1 MARLSQL
8 DMGGYLRRH
17 KPDYGIVL
25 LSGMLLLFGLVVM
38 FAVSPAL
45 SQRLSE
51 EGLSDNHFFYRQGIF
66 ILAGAVAFWISA
78 ILPLKWWRTIQPLLI
93 AAGLASSLLLLI
105 PGVGTEFNGAVRWI
119 DLGFFTFQPAEL
131 LKLALILYM
140 ASFLAEKIRLNKLND
155 RNETLLPL
163 LIILAILS
171 VVVLILQRDLGTMVA
186 LTAIIFTML
195 YTSGMKFSP
204 LSKLISI
211 VAAGA
216 VAAVVLFPHRLSR
229 LLTFV
234 NPESDV
240 EGTGYH
246 INQALIA
253 IGSGGMWGKGL
264 GRSVQVFGYLPEA
277 ANDSIFAIIAEKF
290 GFVGSV
296 LVIML
301 YGALFWRLLKLIDRA
316 PNDYFKLLVAGVF
329 GWIVSHTIIN
339 IGAMLGLLPL
349 TGITL
354 PLLSLGGTS
363 MVLIMAALG
372 LVFNI
377 SRYSDLTAQSH
388 KRGGSSRASTRHRG
402 RNRRTRH
409 TASGYSF

>member
-17 KPDYGIVL
+17 KPDYGIIL
-25 LSGMLLLFGLVVM
+25 LSGLLLLFGLVVM

-45 SQRLSE
+45 TQRLGE

-66 ILAGAVAFWISA
+66 VIAGALAFWIA
-78 ILPLKWWRTIQPLLI
+78 AVLPLKWWRTIQPLLI
-93 AAGLASSLLLLI
+93 TAGLASSLLLLV

-140 ASFLAEKIRLNKLND
+140 ATFLAEKIRLNKLND
-155 RNETLLPL
+155 RNETILPL
-163 LIILAILS
+163 LMILGVLS
-171 VVVLILQRDLGTMVA
+171 LVVLILQRDLGTMVA
-186 LTAIIFTML
+186 LVSILFTML
-195 YTSGMKFSP
+195 YASGMKFVP
-204 LSKLISI
+204 LTKLISI

-229 LLTFV
+229 LLTFI

-253 IGSGGMWGKGL
+253 IGSGGLWGKGL

-296 LVIML
+296 LVILL
-301 YGALFWRLLKLIDRA
+301 YGALFWRLVRLIDRA

-329 GWIVSHTIIN
+329 GWIVSHTVIN
-339 IGAMLGLLPL
+339 IGAMLSLLPL

-372 LVFNI
+372 LAFNI

-388 KRGGSSRASTRHRG
+388 KGGTKRASTRHRR
-402 RNRRTRH
+402 RNRRSRH
-409 TASGYSF
+409 TASSYSY